1 MREIKEGRKPLF
13 YGFGHHSL
21 WHYFGNDKIAYLVF
35 DQTLIPMRALIL
47 LMFLLIGVQA
57 FAQDCPNPIDKNS
70 FQEGFNQVAIQGT
83 NVKKLDVALLF
94 IKDKCLL
101 SAQVKTMAQLFSEDQ
116 PRLTFCTAA
125 FKRTS
130 DPANFYDVMDA
141 FANVSYAFRLYDIIK
156 APVKI
161 ETPATTPTNPPL
173 PVEQVLTFP
182 RYNYPASTRYAGVKG
197 CNGPIANEEL
207 FRRTANNAFYQPT
220 EEAKEVVIVSAF
232 ETTCFDFAQA
242 MKLVSLFRSEE
253 TKLKVLTKIFPK
265 VFDQEAYR
273 LGTQL
278 FIDTK
283 LREEWLKYASF
294 YLAPPAPP
302 CEESDADFQKI
313 LKKVQ
318 DKFFDHERISLIES
332 LAIDHCFKVSQIK
345 KMFTEISQAARK
357 PDLLKKLY
365 DKCPDK
371 KNYYLLIDDLIFQ
384 GDKEDLKSF
393 IRSKGNN

>member
-1 MREIKEGRKPLF
+1 
-13 YGFGHHSL
+13 
-21 WHYFGNDKIAYLVF
+21 
-35 DQTLIPMRALIL
+35 MRALIL
-47 LMFLLIGVQA
+47 FVFLIIGFEA

-125 FKRTS
+125 FKHTS

-141 FANVSYAFRLYDIIK
+141 FTNMSYAFRLYEIIK
-156 APVKI
+156 TPVKT
-161 ETPATTPTNPPL
+161 ETPAVAPASPPA

-182 RYNYPASTRYAGVKG
+182 RYNYPASIRYAGIKG
-197 CNGPIANEEL
+197 CNGPVASEDL
-207 FRRTANNAFYQPT
+207 FKKTVNNAFYQPT
-220 EEAKEVVIVSAF
+220 EEAKEVVIVSAV
-232 ETTCFDFAQA
+232 ETACFDFAQA
-242 MKLVSLFRSEE
+242 MKLVSTFKSEE

-265 VFDQEAYR
+265 IYDQESYK
-273 LGTQL
+273 LGVQL
-278 FIDTK
+278 FLNAK
-283 LREEWLKYASF
+283 LQDEWMKYAAF
-294 YLAPPAPP
+294 YLTPPPP
-302 CEESDADFQKI
+302 ICEESDTDFQKI
-313 LKKVQ
+313 LKNVQ
-318 DKFFDHERISLIES
+318 SKFFDHERIALIED

-371 KNYYLLIDDLIFQ
+371 KNYYLLSDDLIFQ
-384 GDKEDLKSF
+384 GDKEELKNF